1 MPSLSDLPAFPCAVP
16 QEFLDDCPY
25 LPSGFLIDQIVSI
38 DPEKH
43 VVIVRMPTHDDLPIT
58 REQRVHPIKHPR
70 HVSGGLMV
78 HMTGMVAFVH
88 TYYVLGLAH
97 RDGWIGYGGRIH
109 SAKFKNL
116 AIPGEPM
123 ELECT
128 VTQIRK
134 RDTRVVA
141 RYAFRFFQKGTIIYE
156 GDQTAMWLR
165 MDENGGPPAL
175 LGGGG
180 DD

>member
-1 MPSLSDLPAFPCAVP
+1 MIALPALPGPVP
-16 QEFLDDCPY
+16 QDFLDDCPY
-25 LPSGFLIDQIVSI
+25 GPGGFLIDRLLFI

-43 VVIVRMPTHDDLPIT
+43 VVIVSMPTHAELPIT
-58 REQRVHPIKHPR
+58 REQRAHPVKHPR

-88 TYYVLGLAH
+88 AYYVLGLAH

-116 AIPGEPM
+116 ALPGDPL

-128 VTQIRK
+128 VTKIRK
-134 RDTRVVA
+134 GATRVVA
-141 RYAFRFFQKGTIIYE
+141 RYGFRFLQRGKLIYE
-156 GDQTAMWLR
+156 GDQTAMWLKV
-165 MDENGGPPAL
+165 DEAAGLPPASD
-175 LGGGG
+175 G